1 MVPQVVDKIK
11 HLFEFVLHL
20 SVVGGI
26 FLLSNK
32 CSKTFP
38 KVVNGRS
45 KTMSTMTINSMNTSK
60 VVDFQGFQAN
70 PSGRIVLNRRGKLAR
85 TLVVLSLA
93 IVAASVAGGQA
104 GADTSKSSVAAADSF
119 ITVTVAPGDTV
130 WSLASRVA
138 PQGQAG
144 ALVSAI
150 IEINTLG
157 SGDVVAGQ
165 KIRIPLG

>member
-1 MVPQVVDKIK
+1 
-11 HLFEFVLHL
+11 
-20 SVVGGI
+20 
-26 FLLSNK
+26 
-32 CSKTFP
+32 
-38 KVVNGRS
+38 
-45 KTMSTMTINSMNTSK
+45 MSAFNITESSIN
-60 VVDFQGFQAN
+60 QGFSIN
-70 PSGRIVLNRRGKLAR
+70 PSVRLNRRGRLAR

-104 GADTSKSSVAAADSF
+104 GADTSKSTVAAADSF

-150 IEINTLG
+150 IEINSLG

-165 KIRIPLG
+165 KIRIPL

>member
-1 MVPQVVDKIK
+1 
-11 HLFEFVLHL
+11 
-20 SVVGGI
+20 
-26 FLLSNK
+26 
-32 CSKTFP
+32 
-38 KVVNGRS
+38 
-45 KTMSTMTINSMNTSK
+45 MTINSVGPQSINYAK
-60 VVDFQGFQAN
+60 AIDFQGFQAN
-70 PSGRIVLNRRGKLAR
+70 PSVRLNRRGKLAR

-104 GADTSKSSVAAADSF
+104 GADTSKSTVAAADSF

-150 IEINTLG
+150 IEINSLG

-165 KIRIPLG
+165 KIRIPL